1 MNYPLTPEQLEALRS
16 LDACTLANAIET
28 FDVRLRNEGFTDG
41 GLRCFFPHL
50 PPIVGYAATIKIR
63 GSAPPMGA
71 SAYPQRTDWWNYVQ
85 SLPAP
90 RIIVA
95 QDIASHPGLGAL
107 LGQVHF
113 HIQRAL
119 GCVGVVTNGAVRG
132 IPTAEALGFQVFAD
146 KATVSHAYMHIVEF
160 GTPVEVDG
168 LKVHSGELLH
178 GDQHG
183 VQSIPL
189 DIAAQVPP
197 VAAGI
202 AATKQALIALCRS
215 PEFTLEKLRAAVAEK
230 GLAQPHDTP
239 RPS

>member
-1 MNYPLTPEQLEALRS
+1 MEALRR

-41 GLRCFFPHL
+41 ALRCLFPRL

-63 GSAPPMGA
+63 GSAPPTAAGLY
-71 SAYPQRTDWWNYVQ
+71 SQRTDWWEYVQ
-85 SLPAP
+85 SLPKP
-90 RIIVA
+90 HIIVA

-113 HIQRAL
+113 NIERAL
-119 GCVGVVTNGAVRG
+119 GCVGIVTNGAVRSL
-132 IPTAEALGFQVFAD
+132 PTAEALGFQIFAGNVS
-146 KATVSHAYMHIVEF
+146 VSHAYTHIVEF

-183 VQSIPL
+183 VQSIPISL
-189 DIAAQVPP
+189 AAQLPA
-197 VAAGI
+197 VAARI
-202 AATKQALIALCRS
+202 TAKKQAIIALCQS
-215 PEFTLEKLRAAVAEK
+215 PEFTLEKLRAVVAK
-230 GLAQPHDTP
+230 K
-239 RPS
+239 

>member
-1 MNYPLTPEQLEALRS
+1 MNSPLTTEQLESLRR
-16 LDACTLANAIET
+16 LDGCTLANAIET

-41 GLRCFFPHL
+41 GLRCFFPRL

-63 GSAPPMGA
+63 GSAPPTAAGVY
-71 SAYPQRTDWWNYVQ
+71 SQRTDWWEYVR

-90 RIIVA
+90 HIIVA

-107 LGQVHF
+107 LGQVNLN
-113 HIQRAL
+113 IQRAL
-119 GCVGVVTNGAVRG
+119 GCVGIVTNGAVRS
-132 IPTAEALGFQVFAD
+132 IPDAEALGVQVFAGNVS
-146 KATVSHAYMHIVEF
+146 VSHAYTHIVEV

-189 DIAAQVPP
+189 GIAAQIP
-197 VAAGI
+197 AI
-202 AATKQALIALCRS
+202 AARISARKRELIALCQS
-215 PEFTLEKLRAAVAEK
+215 PEFSLEKLRAAIAK
-230 GLAQPHDTP
+230 GG
-239 RPS
+239 